1 MSDNEV
7 TVTEAAREIGGH
19 PIVENGARVGY
30 AVNGLVHLL
39 IAWLA
44 LQLAGGLTFTRE
56 PTAEPNAAATSGV
69 EAADQSGAFAALA
82 DTNVGKL
89 SLIVGVGGFVL
100 LALWQISEAIIRRDK
115 STRFKSAAKA
125 VLYLALA
132 WSCLSFVRGAGSSSK
147 TQTADVT
154 AQIMDRP
161 LGQAL
166 VAVVGAIILGIA
178 IYHVYKGVKKRF
190 LHDLREHPG
199 TWAVRAGTFGYA
211 AKGVALALVAGVFF
225 AAAKNGNAAES
236 TGLDGGLRKLLELP
250 GGRIPLVVI
259 AAGFAAYAVYSAAR
273 ARYAKV

>member
-1 MSDNEV
+1 
-7 TVTEAAREIGGH
+7 
-19 PIVENGARVGY
+19 
-30 AVNGLVHLL
+30 
-39 IAWLA
+39 
-44 LQLAGGLTFTRE
+44 
-56 PTAEPNAAATSGV
+56 
-69 EAADQSGAFAALA
+69 
-82 DTNVGKL
+82 VGKL

-236 TGLDGGLRKLLELP
+236 TGLDGGAPQTPRVAGRTDPARRHRSRVCGIRGVFRRPRPLRE
-250 GGRIPLVVI
+250 GLVASPRARLTPKS
-259 AAGFAAYAVYSAAR
+259 AAPVRHPSVRRAYAVRR
-273 ARYAKV
+273 ARR